1 MRYGPWPR
9 KRPVAAAFFLFLP
22 PSCAVPILAD
32 KAMSR
37 VRWRTERRE
46 ACPGRGPARITL
58 RVLRRKKKRRRNRQP
73 PAAARGRPLLWCPAA
88 TAGGQ
93 GKEHATRHWCPTAHS
108 PASKRPF
115 VQPRSAATDE
125 GCGGTLPP
133 RCPPA
138 HARASSGTRV
148 RRQSPRHAQGLRP
161 RSAST
166 EACLAR
172 HTAFAGGQT
181 TGVVLLVGAARMGLD
196 AGALWHYSAK
206 PCKEGGKPQRGKRRP
221 SRPAYCGGRRPRLED
236 AQIGAESH
244 PRNRQKRHSR
254 LSLGARERLAE
265 PPHEGGE

>member
-1 MRYGPWPR
+1 M
-9 KRPVAAAFFLFLP
+9 
-22 PSCAVPILAD
+22 
-32 KAMSR
+32 
-37 VRWRTERRE
+37 
-46 ACPGRGPARITL
+46 
-58 RVLRRKKKRRRNRQP
+58 
-73 PAAARGRPLLWCPAA
+73 CPAA
-88 TAGGQ
+88 MAGGQ
-93 GKEHATRHWCPTAHS
+93 GKEHAPATGARPHTA
-108 PASKRPF
+108 RP
-115 VQPRSAATDE
+115 VKDRSTYPRSAATDE

-181 TGVVLLVGAARMGLD
+181 TGVVLLVGASRMGLD

-244 PRNRQKRHSR
+244 PRNRQERHSR
-254 LSLGARERLAE
+254 LPLGARAIGRA
-265 PPHEGGE
+265 PSRGG